1 MRYQNIIFLIFL
13 ILCCMIND
21 LNCKKSIK
29 TIKDTLSL
37 DIDFENISFIQ
48 IKGEHKQGSTN
59 SIKSQINKK
68 LTNTKIEH
76 FNCL

>member
-1 MRYQNIIFLIFL
+1 MRYQNFIFLTLL
-13 ILCCMIND
+13 ILCCIIKD

-48 IKGEHKQGSTN
+48 IKGEHKQVSTN
-59 SIKSQINKK
+59 SLKTQLNKK